1 MRCLRVMLAVIA
13 CLSAF
18 GCARADEGEM
28 VKRQDE
34 IVARALEELPLLRA
48 FKNRFPDSRHF
59 ISYITGKD
67 GRTTWNSKTPI
78 FGRYVLQMRVPAR
91 IDRDT
96 LKVHL
101 DAEPAFELKEVTAIT
116 ALPDGRQQV
125 FYGKNV
131 TFTAA
136 DWKRLEAANGDFEVL
151 GIKLKKD
158 QPIEGFSDYSKY

>member
-1 MRCLRVMLAVIA
+1 MRCIRVMFAVIT

-18 GCARADEGEM
+18 GCTHADDREM

-34 IVARALEELPLLRA
+34 IVARALEEISLLRA
-48 FKNRFPDSRHF
+48 FKKRFPDSQHF

-67 GRTTWNSKTPI
+67 GRTTWNSKTAL
-78 FGRYVLQMRVPAR
+78 FGRYVLQMRVPAN

-96 LKVHL
+96 LKVRL
-101 DAEPAFELKEVTAIT
+101 DAEPTFEIKEVTAINV
-116 ALPDGRQQV
+116 LPDGREQV
-125 FYGKNV
+125 SYGKSII
-131 TFTAA
+131 FDAA
-136 DWKRLEAANGDFEVL
+136 DWKRLDATDEDFAAL